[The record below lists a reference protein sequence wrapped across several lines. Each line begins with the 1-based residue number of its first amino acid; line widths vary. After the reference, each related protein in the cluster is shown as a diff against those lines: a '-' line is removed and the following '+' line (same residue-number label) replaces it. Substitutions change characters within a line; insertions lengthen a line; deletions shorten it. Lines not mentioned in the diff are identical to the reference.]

1 VTPALYSLCVRRAGL
16 LAILAVVLG
25 YASVAQGGGVNQLAH
40 FSLVRSL
47 AHGKADVDPYHWQTK
62 DLSWY
67 HGHYYST
74 KAPGL
79 AFLTVGP
86 YFVLDRSGALGG
98 LSSVT
103 GASKTAVALWVL
115 GLIGAVLP
123 TGVLLLLLRQA
134 GDKLEPGFGTVTA
147 VTAGLCT
154 LLFPFAT
161 LYFDHALSATLGFAA
176 FAVLWQAGD
185 RLWFVALSGLLAG
198 LAVTSEYPLV
208 LVAAALGLYAVSE
221 RARFRR
227 AVVYAA
233 GVALGILP
241 LLLYDWW
248 AFGSPLHLSYADAI
262 VRPGVTGHDVLGAN
276 LQGFFG
282 VSTPHRGVAA
292 ELLFGYIGLVTLTPV
307 VVAGGIGLFILW
319 RKGWRREAVL
329 ALALV
334 AGFVIYNSGYST
346 PFGGGTPGPRF
357 LIPMLPFI
365 SLGFVAAYRGWP
377 WETLA
382 LAVPSGLIMLGV
394 TATNPV
400 EATNWTWVDR
410 VTDGSFTGA
419 GVVPKLPLAV
429 FALTAVALCAWA
441 TPIGRPSANEAIGA
455 LLSLAAYLTIAFA
468 GPRLVGTNPKA
479 LIVLFVG
486 LIAIVAI
493 WHSVRLPRRRRHIE
507 RTTQT

>member
-1 VTPALYSLCVRRAGL
+1 VRRAGL
-16 LAILAVVLG
+16 LAILALVLA
-25 YASVAQGGGVNQLAH
+25 YASVAQGSGVNQLAH
-40 FSLVRSL
+40 FSLVRALS
-47 AHGKADVDPYHWQTK
+47 HGTAEVDPYHWQTK

-79 AFLTVGP
+79 AFLSVGP
-86 YFVLDRSGALGG
+86 YFVLDRSGALGA
-98 LSSVT
+98 LSRAT
-103 GASKTAVALWVL
+103 GASKTPVALWVL
-115 GLIGAVLP
+115 GLVGAVLP
-123 TGVLLLLLRQA
+123 TGLLLLLLRQV
-134 GDKLEPGFGTVTA
+134 GDTLEPGFGTVAA

-176 FAVLWQAGD
+176 FAVLWRARD
-185 RLWFVALSGLLAG
+185 RLRLVALSGLLAG
-198 LAVTSEYPLV
+198 LAITSEYPLV
-208 LVAAALGLYAVSE
+208 LVAAALGLYAISE
-221 RARFRR
+221 GARLSR
-227 AVVYAA
+227 AVVYTG
-233 GVALGILP
+233 GVALGTLP

-276 LQGFFG
+276 VQGLFG

-292 ELLFGYIGLVTLTPV
+292 ELLFGYTGLVTVTPV
-307 VVAGGIGLFILW
+307 VVAGGIGLFLLW

-329 ALALV
+329 AVALV
-334 AGFVIYNSGYST
+334 AAFVIYNSGYAT

-357 LIPMLPFI
+357 LIPMLPFL

-382 LAVPSGLIMLGV
+382 LAVPSSLIMLGV

-419 GVVPKLPLAV
+419 GIAPKLPLAA
-429 FALTAVALCAWA
+429 FALAAVVLCAWV
-441 TPIGRPSANEAIGA
+441 TPIRRPSTHQAIGA
-455 LLSLAAYLTIAFA
+455 LLALAAYLTIAFA

-493 WHSVRLPRRRRHIE
+493 WHNWRRHNRRRHIE

>member
-1 VTPALYSLCVRRAGL
+1 VRRAAL
-16 LAILAVVLG
+16 LAILSLVLAYG
-25 YASVAQGGGVNQLAH
+25 SVAQGSGVNQLAH
-40 FSLVRSL
+40 FSLVRALS
-47 AHGKADVDPYHWQTK
+47 HGTAEVDPYHWQTK

-86 YFVLDRSGALGG
+86 YFVLDRSGALSG
-98 LSSVT
+98 LSRAT
-103 GASKTAVALWVL
+103 GATKTAVALWVL
-115 GLIGAVLP
+115 GFIGAVLP

-134 GDKLEPGFGTVTA
+134 GDTLEPGFGTVAA

-154 LLFPFAT
+154 LVFPFAT
-161 LYFDHALSATLGFAA
+161 LYFDHALSATLGFSA
-176 FAVLWQAGD
+176 FAVLWRAGD
-185 RLWFVALSGLLAG
+185 RLRLVALSGLLAG
-198 LAVTSEYPLV
+198 LAVASEYPLV
-208 LVAAALGLYAVSE
+208 LVAAALGLYAISE
-221 RARFRR
+221 GARLRR

-233 GVALGILP
+233 GVALGFLP

-276 LQGFFG
+276 VQGLFG

-292 ELLFGYIGLVTLTPV
+292 ELLFGYTGLVTLTPV
-307 VVAGGIGLFILW
+307 VVAGGIGLLLLW

-329 ALALV
+329 AV
-334 AGFVIYNSGYST
+334 AVVAAFVVYNSGYAT

-357 LIPMLPFI
+357 LIPMLPFL

-400 EATNWTWVDR
+400 EATNWRWVDR

-419 GVVPKLPLAV
+419 GVAPKLPLAA
-429 FALTAVALCAWA
+429 FALTTVVLCAWI
-441 TPIGRPSANEAIGA
+441 TPIVRPSTHRAIGA
-455 LLSLAAYLTIAFA
+455 LLTLAAYLTIAFA

-486 LIAIVAI
+486 LIAIVSI
-493 WHSVRLPRRRRHIE
+493 WHSLRRPNRRRHIE
-507 RTTQT
+507 RTTQM